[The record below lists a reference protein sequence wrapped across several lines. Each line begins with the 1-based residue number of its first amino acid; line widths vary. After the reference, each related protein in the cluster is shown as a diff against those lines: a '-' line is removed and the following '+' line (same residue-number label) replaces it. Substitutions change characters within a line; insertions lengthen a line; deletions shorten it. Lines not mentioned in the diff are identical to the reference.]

1 MLFGLA
7 GIGKIHEAWSLLNA
21 MPEKNII
28 SWNLMIVGLVRNG
41 DLETTRLQEARK
53 LFEKLSG
60 KDGGVVHWTTL
71 LMRYTKSRCVNDA
84 QMLFEIMPERNIKV
98 CLKLANSFEEMPER
112 NAVSWSSMLFGLVG
126 VKKIH
131 EAWSLLNAMPEKNI
145 ISWNLMI
152 AGLVRNEHI
161 CVVTTHYS
169 KVTCDDLWLLPFL
182 SQHRLQEAHKLLEKL
197 SEKNGGVVHWT
208 SLLMRYTKSGCV
220 NEARMLFEIMPQ
232 RNIVTYNAMLSGVG
246 KIHEAWSL
254 LNVMPEKN
262 IVSWNLM
269 IAGLVKNERDGSI
282 VHWTSL
288 LMRYTKSGCL
298 NEARMLFEIML
309 ETNTVTYNA
318 MLSGVCA
325 IWEVFLKVANSFEEM
340 PKRNAMSWSSMLFGL
355 AGVGKIHEAWSLL
368 NVMSKK
374 NIVSWNLMIARLQE
388 AHKLLEKL
396 FERDGGVVRWT
407 SLLTRYTKSGCVDEA
422 RILFDIMPER
432 NIVTYSA
439 MLSGVCA
446 IWEVCMKL
454 ANSFEKMSERNAVSW
469 NSMLFRLVGVGTIH
483 ATWSLLN
490 AMLENNIV
498 SWNLMIAGLV
508 RNGDLETI
516 RRVLVQ

>member
-1 MLFGLA
+1 MPERN
-7 GIGKIHEAWSLLNA
+7 IVTYNA
-21 MPEKNII
+21 MLSGVCAIWDVCLKLANSFEEMPE
-28 SWNLMIVGLVRNG
+28 RNVVS
-41 DLETTRLQEARK
+41 LQEARK
-53 LFEKLSG
+53 LFEILSG

-84 QMLFEIMPERNIKV
+84 QMLFEIMPERNIEV

-112 NAVSWSSMLFGLVG
+112 NTVSWSSMLFGLVG

-152 AGLVRNEHI
+152 AGLVRNGDLE
-161 CVVTTHYS
+161 TT
-169 KVTCDDLWLLPFL
+169 
-182 SQHRLQEAHKLLEKL
+182 RLEAHKLLEKL
-197 SEKNGGVVHWT
+197 SKKDGGVVHWT
-208 SLLMRYTKSGCV
+208 SLLTRYTKRGCV

-269 IAGLVKNERDGSI
+269 IARLQEACKLLEKLSERDGSI

-309 ETNTVTYNA
+309 ERNTITYNA
-318 MLSGVCA
+318 MLSGVCT

-340 PKRNAMSWSSMLFGL
+340 PERNAMSWSSMLFGL
-355 AGVGKIHEAWSLL
+355 AGVGKIHEAWRRIC
-368 NVMSKK
+368 VFTIHYSK
-374 NIVSWNLMIARLQE
+374 VTCDDSWFFQFLSQRRLQE
-388 AHKLLEKL
+388 ARKLLEKL

-422 RILFDIMPER
+422 RILFDIMPKR

-454 ANSFEKMSERNAVSW
+454 GNSFEEMSERNAVSW
-469 NSMLFRLVGVGTIH
+469 SSMLFRLAGVRTIH
-483 ATWSLLN
+483 AT
-490 AMLENNIV
+490 
-498 SWNLMIAGLV
+498 
-508 RNGDLETI
+508 
-516 RRVLVQ
+516 